1 MRLHEAD
8 AHLEYARLHLA
19 EGDGEAARASLADA
33 RKIVHETG
41 YRRRDGALAE
51 LESRLAG

>member
-19 EGDGEAARASLADA
+19 EGDGEAARASLANA
-33 RKIVHETG
+33 RKIVDETG
-41 YRRRDGALAE
+41 YRRRDGAVAE